1 MANKRIPELDPVVTA
16 AQTDKFIVRQSG
28 DVEDKHVDM
37 DVMQVALLITESQI
51 TDLQSYLLVEA
62 NDLTAAVVWDD
73 IPDANVPESAVTQ
86 HEAALSIT
94 ESQISDLQAYLLA
107 ELNDLTAAVVWDDI
121 PDVNVPESAVT
132 QHEAALTITESQ
144 ISDLAHTVGVSGLGI
159 WKYRTET
166 TAPPASG
173 QIRFD
178 NANISLATEFYLH
191 ETNEGGVD
199 VSTFLELLLQDGSAL
214 FIQDKTDAGNSVLIE
229 ISSSTDNGVY
239 RTFGIQSVTEQGTE
253 PGQNDDVI
261 LLTTGLASAG
271 GVVEVNDLTAAVTW
285 DDIPDANVP
294 ESAVTQHVAA
304 IDHDQLLNFAANEHF
319 TQAAISITESQVSDL
334 QAYLLDITGEN
345 IADLADVSQVSPT
358 QFHVIARNAGNTAWE
373 SRLLVEADIS
383 NLGHTSEINDLSAIV
398 TWANIPD
405 VNVPESAVTQHVAA
419 IDHDQLLNF
428 AANEHFT
435 QAAIS
440 ITESQISDLQA
451 YLLDITGEELAD
463 LSDVVSATNTNR
475 FALLANGTT
484 GYVGRALVEADISD
498 LQAYLTSFTET
509 NDLTA
514 AVVWANVPDGNI
526 TESSVTQH
534 EAAIDHDA
542 LTNFLASEHFT
553 QAAISITESQ
563 ISDLG
568 AYLENIVEDTTP
580 QLGADLDTNGF
591 NIANLDTTLLD
602 LSITAGSDASGDGG
616 TLTLRA
622 GASGGSSSKGGS
634 VLIEATNGVG
644 GGAEG
649 GDVTINTGNA
659 SGSGDDGGDFLV
671 TAGFGVGGGGN
682 GGNAS
687 VVAGTSNG
695 SGLGGIASLIG
706 GEGNNGTGVG
716 GIAQI
721 VGGLGGTSGGIGGEA
736 AVIGGDGVGAADGGA
751 ASVTGGT
758 STVSGDGGAANL
770 VGGAGAATNGG
781 GQANVTGGVSGSGAT
796 GQGGAV
802 QITGGASAATNGDG
816 GNVIISSGAGAGSG
830 VDGDI
835 FLSPGA
841 DGDVIIELGV
851 SEFARFKEGS
861 GNEQFVLAQ
870 NNSPA
875 LPTFAFGDG
884 DSGFFESADDQVG
897 VSIAGAQKWFWA
909 ADQFSSILSGGAS
922 ILHETATDT
931 NPTLIPFRTA
941 PTTGIGGVSGTVALI
956 GSGVTLAKTVGAAS
970 GGLQANNTLTGAGL
984 ERVLTT
990 GDLPAAPVV
999 IDVVQARRTT
1009 DLILTTSYVD
1019 VTLDTTD
1026 VESDSAEIEHDAVT
1040 DRVVV
1045 KTTGL
1050 YEIGYEVDV
1059 ETQETSGSLLITADG
1074 RVRVNDTGVD
1084 VPGSIAQAG
1093 SFRDTS
1099 LDGEHFNNHLS
1110 NSFFVNLTAND
1121 FVTLQLRKTEL
1132 SGAGSGQFE
1141 AVRTTLKVK
1150 RLQ

>member
-37 DVMQVALLITESQI
+37 DVMQLALLITESQI

-86 HEAALSIT
+86 HEAALTIT
-94 ESQISDLQAYLLA
+94 ESQISDLQAYLLTEA
-107 ELNDLTAAVVWDDI
+107 NDLTAAVVWDDI

-144 ISDLAHTVGVSGLGI
+144 ISDLAHTIGVSGLGI

-166 TAPPASG
+166 TAPPATG
-173 QIRFD
+173 QIRFN

-214 FIQDKTDAGNSVLIE
+214 FIQDQTDAANFVMIE

-239 RTFGIQSVTEQGTE
+239 RTFGIQSVIEEGTE

-261 LLTTGLASAG
+261 LITTGLASAG
-271 GVVEVNDLTAAVTW
+271 GVTEVNDLTASVTW
-285 DDIPDANVP
+285 DDIPDVNVP
-294 ESAVTQHVAA
+294 ESAVTQHEAA
-304 IDHDQLLNFAANEHF
+304 L
-319 TQAAISITESQVSDL
+319 TITESQISDL
-334 QAYLLDITGEN
+334 QSYLLAELNDLTAAVVWANVPDLNITESSVTQHEAALT
-345 IADLADVSQVSPT
+345 ITESQ
-358 QFHVIARNAGNTAWE
+358 
-373 SRLLVEADIS
+373 IS
-383 NLGHTSEINDLSAIV
+383 DLGHTSEINDLTASV
-398 TWANIPD
+398 TWDNIPD
-405 VNVPESAVTQHVAA
+405 VNVPESAVTQHEAA
-419 IDHDQLLNF
+419 L
-428 AANEHFT
+428 T
-435 QAAIS
+435 
-440 ITESQISDLQA
+440 ITESQISDLQS

-591 NIANLDTTLLD
+591 DIANLDTTSLD
-602 LSITAGSDASGDGG
+602 LSITAGSDASGIGG

-622 GASGGSSSKGGS
+622 GASGASGAKGGS
-634 VLIEATNGVG
+634 VVIEATNGAG

-649 GDVTINTGNA
+649 GDISLLCGNA
-659 SGSGDDGGDFLV
+659 SGSGDDGGDFLAMGGNG
-671 TAGFGVGGGGN
+671 TGGGGD
-682 GGNAS
+682 
-687 VVAGTSNG
+687 
-695 SGLGGIASLIG
+695 
-706 GEGNNGTGVG
+706 
-716 GIAQI
+716 
-721 VGGLGGTSGGIGGEA
+721 GGTATIEAGRSVGGGIGGIA
-736 AVIGGDGVGAADGGA
+736 AVVGGVGGNGANTGGIGRVIGGVGGDNGGDGGDA
-751 ASVTGGT
+751 EVTGGAG
-758 STVSGDGGAANL
+758 VSAASDGDGGDA
-770 VGGAGAATNGG
+770 VITGGAGA
-781 GQANVTGGVSGSGAT
+781 GA
-796 GQGGAV
+796 
-802 QITGGASAATNGDG
+802 
-816 GNVIISSGAGAGSG
+816 G
-830 VDGDI
+830 VDGDVVLAVVGATNILFDHATGRLEQGAETYAYQSELAGAEANDLTAAVVWDDIPDANVPESAVTQHEAALTILESQITDGTI
-835 FLSPGA
+835 FGRIASAETLTNTWGWVDNTGIQFGTGNDWSFLFNGA
-841 DGDVIIELGV
+841 DLQLLCTPTTSAFSIFQGANIKWELDHDADRMWLRDGYTFRISSSDDTDFAEFSHDLTDFLTAFTTTVDWNITGLSGRILQGAETLAFV
-851 SEFARFKEGS
+851 SEI
-861 GNEQFVLAQ
+861 
-870 NNSPA
+870 
-875 LPTFAFGDG
+875 PT
-884 DSGFFESADDQVG
+884 
-897 VSIAGAQKWFWA
+897 
-909 ADQFSSILSGGAS
+909 
-922 ILHETATDT
+922 
-931 NPTLIPFRTA
+931 
-941 PTTGIGGVSGTVALI
+941 
-956 GSGVTLAKTVGAAS
+956 
-970 GGLQANNTLTGAGL
+970 
-984 ERVLTT
+984 
-990 GDLPAAPVV
+990 VV
-999 IDVVQARRTT
+999 VNDVVQARRTT

-1026 VESDSAEIEHDAVT
+1026 VESDDTEIEHDAVT
-1040 DRVVV
+1040 DRIVA

-1050 YEIGYEVDV
+1050 YKIGWEVDV
-1059 ETQETSGSLLITADG
+1059 ENSISSGSVLITADG
-1074 RVRVNDTGVD
+1074 RVRVNDTGVE
-1084 VPGSIAQAG
+1084 VPGSIAQQG

-1099 LDGEHFNNHLS
+1099 LDSENFNCHVGTT
-1110 NSFFVNLTAND
+1110 FYVNLTAND
-1121 FVTLQLRKTEL
+1121 FVTLQLRKTEIP
-1132 SGAGSGQFE
+1132 GGDSGQFE
-1141 AVRTTLKVK
+1141 AVRTILTVE
-1150 RLQ
+1150 RVQ